1 MLVKKVTAAILAAC
15 LFCLFST
22 SVCAERVVGGE
33 NPNMADGVSD
43 IPQGIGASSDIQ
55 VSVTDVASRYAVDVT
70 FPDMTLSFG
79 DVVWN
84 VNSLAYEMSGTL
96 PDGSFEITVSNHS
109 DQPILM
115 WGSVAKA
122 DPADGILLACNITAD
137 SRQTVPRVMPQA
149 SGPQEAALQVSVSAA
164 SGWTDVLA
172 YLVGSGAGAQGL
184 TYQIGTVSVF
194 ISKTN

>member
-122 DPADGILLACNITAD
+122 DPADGILLA
-137 SRQTVPRVMPQA
+137 SGRVP
-149 SGPQEAALQVSVSAA
+149 L
-164 SGWTDVLA
+164 
-172 YLVGSGAGAQGL
+172 
-184 TYQIGTVSVF
+184 
-194 ISKTN
+194 IS